1 MWLNLKL
8 RILIIRYKLSNII
21 ESYYKMIMGNNKEL
35 IKERLKICK
44 KECDARHI
52 CPVCG
57 CVLRAKAASK
67 TNRCPINKW

>member
-1 MWLNLKL
+1 
-8 RILIIRYKLSNII
+8 
-21 ESYYKMIMGNNKEL
+21 MGNNKEL
-35 IKERLKICK
+35 IKERLKTCK
-44 KECDARHI
+44 KECNVRHI